1 MIRFDYPES
10 EGIKLKQIQS
20 LVEGWKAFLLDDEQ
34 VLFVSDGFYP
44 HYFSKKPRNLFIGKG
59 ALGMAVENYI
69 KTLFDSY
76 VNGEKF
82 QGDWNY
88 LIQNNQLI
96 INMAAIPEP
105 SCIALFGGLFAV
117 GAAMYRRRK

>member
-69 KTLFDSY
+69 KGTGLDNNKQKSRSVVLSY
-76 VNGEKF
+76 S
-82 QGDWNY
+82 QTHC
-88 LIQNNQLI
+88 
-96 INMAAIPEP
+96 A
-105 SCIALFGGLFAV
+105 
-117 GAAMYRRRK
+117 